1 VLPYG
6 VIRFNTNGT
15 VDILTGDAETGGT
28 VAFMPNTAE
37 ESNFAPRLLTIS
49 APAGAVRIF

>member
-1 VLPYG
+1 
-6 VIRFNTNGT
+6 
-15 VDILTGDAETGGT
+15 
-28 VAFMPNTAE
+28 MPNTTE